1 MNNQSAPEFSSH
13 EMTQIAEYVM
23 PDIPS
28 GRAEIGLL
36 FGTRHGVEDF
46 CQAAY
51 FLWKRKMFLKLVIT
65 GGVTG
70 TERLS
75 EATVIAQRLMQM
87 GVPEVDLILE
97 HQAMNS
103 GENVLFAKQLIAEMM
118 PLKSIAS
125 VLVIGKICS
134 MRRYLMT
141 LERHWPEVARFA
153 CPINYFGVP
162 KNQWFEHE
170 EFRTRVLSEYAKIPQ
185 YVQQDFLRELKVNSV
200 PLSFLVTPL

>member
-1 MNNQSAPEFSSH
+1 MNNQSAPEYSSH
-13 EMTQIAEYVM
+13 EMTQIANYVM
-23 PDIPS
+23 PDIAS
-28 GRAEIGLL
+28 GRADIGVL

-51 FLWKRKMFLKLVIT
+51 FLWKRKMFLKLVIS

-70 TERLS
+70 SEALS
-75 EATVIAQRLMQM
+75 EATVIARRLMQL

-97 HQAMNS
+97 HRAMNT
-103 GENVLFAKQLIAEMM
+103 GENVIFSKQLIAETM
-118 PLKSIAS
+118 PLSGINS

-141 LERHWPEVARFA
+141 LERHWPEVIRFA

-162 KNQWFEHE
+162 KNRWFEQE
-170 EFRTRVLSEYAKIPQ
+170 EFRNRVLSEYAKIPQ
-185 YVQQDFLRELKVNSV
+185 YVQQDFLRELRVNSV
-200 PLSFLVTPL
+200 PLNFLVTPL